1 MISFSMSAARCLI
14 SSLTLQHSWLRCFF
28 LAFSALDISRT
39 FLAHTGV
46 LHIPHSTLTQACYG
60 GDHKGVSC
68 AHDSYLCHSS
78 QPPIPPAAQRRR
90 PTMKTPRAHWP
101 KRKNAAPVSRSGIQC
116 RLCDSHVTLHLR
128 QTQLRASRSSHR
140 SPSRPGRPAGRRVR
154 SGRDD
159 SCAAAEPRPAFPRPR
174 C

>member
-1 MISFSMSAARCLI
+1 MEITALSDDSFSMSAARCLI

-60 GDHKGVSC
+60 GGHKGVSC

-78 QPPIPPAAQRRR
+78 QPPIPLAIQRRR
-90 PTMKTPRAHWP
+90 PTMKTPRRAGP

-116 RLCDSHVTLHLR
+116 RLWRLAR
-128 QTQLRASRSSHR
+128 YSSSFVR
-140 SPSRPGRPAGRRVR
+140 LSFVLLARLAEAQVAQAAQQGVKFGSGRR
-154 SGRDD
+154 
-159 SCAAAEPRPAFPRPR
+159 
-174 C
+174 

>member
-1 MISFSMSAARCLI
+1 MEITALSDDSFSMSAARCLI
-14 SSLTLQHSWLRCFF
+14 SSLTLQHSWLRCSF

-78 QPPIPPAAQRRR
+78 QPPIPLAIQRRR
-90 PTMKTPRAHWP
+90 PTMKTPRARWP
-101 KRKNAAPVSRSGIQC
+101 
-116 RLCDSHVTLHLR
+116 
-128 QTQLRASRSSHR
+128 QTQKCRPGFPERHSMSFMRLSRYSSSSSDSASCFSLVSPKPKSPRPPNRASSSLRSR
-140 SPSRPGRPAGRRVR
+140 
-154 SGRDD
+154 
-159 SCAAAEPRPAFPRPR
+159 
-174 C
+174 